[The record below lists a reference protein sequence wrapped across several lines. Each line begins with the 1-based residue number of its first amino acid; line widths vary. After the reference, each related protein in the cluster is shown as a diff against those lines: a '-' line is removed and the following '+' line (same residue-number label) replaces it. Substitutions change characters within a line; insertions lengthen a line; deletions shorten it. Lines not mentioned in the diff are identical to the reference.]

1 MAWKFDSLAV
11 DIVWVVPSSDI
22 IDGANINLGDGTT
35 SDLTIDT
42 GSRENEGSVIDQGL
56 RVIDGDI

>member
-1 MAWKFDSLAV
+1 MAWKFDPFLV

-22 IDGANINLGDGTT
+22 IDGANINLGDSAD